1 MNSTPKMGRRQFLR
15 IVGVSGLAGLALK
28 AGLDLRGVTE
38 TVSETRLL
46 MGTVV
51 NLTLV
56 TDDAATGREALAA
69 CLDRMA
75 GLEAVMSRH
84 QTDSQLARLNRDGQL
99 AAPDPALVDLL
110 DEALRLSA
118 LTGGAFDVTVKP
130 LVDLYQ
136 AHQQAGNLP
145 TPDAIRATLDRVG
158 YAHLRVAADA
168 IHFARPGMAL
178 TLDGIAKG
186 YIVDQGVAA
195 LRARGFENV
204 LVEAGGDLSATGR
217 KAADSPWKIGVEA
230 PRPGGEGLLN
240 VFNVS
245 NQAVAT
251 SGDYMQP
258 YSADY
263 REHHIL
269 DPRTG
274 HSAPELASATVL
286 APRGLLADALA
297 TALMVLGP
305 EQGLD
310 VLAALPGCAAYLVA
324 KDLRTWRSPGFPAA

>member
-28 AGLDLRGVTE
+28 AGLDLRAVAE

-75 GLEAVMSRH
+75 GLETVMSRH
-84 QTDSQLARLNRDGQL
+84 RTDSQLARLNRDGQL

-110 DEALRLSA
+110 DEALRLST

-136 AHQQAGNLP
+136 AHQQAGDLP
-145 TPDAIRATLDRVG
+145 VPDAIQATLDRVG

-217 KAADSPWKIGVEA
+217 KAAGSPWKIGVEA

-305 EQGLD
+305 VQGLD
-310 VLAALPGCAAYLVA
+310 GLAALPGCEAYLVA